1 MPIIDDQENLVNSDD
16 EDEQG
21 HMPVDD
27 AQTECNKTRN
37 FLYFSIHFV
46 FF

>member
-27 AQTECNKTRN
+27 AQTECNNSIKQEI
-37 FLYFSIHFV
+37 FLHF